1 MATAIETKIEEISG
15 NVSKSFDAVA
25 AYGVTVPS
33 DAKLADLP
41 AAIAAIPT
49 ITLPVSI
56 ENGGTGAS
64 DALTA
69 RTNLMIK
76 IGTEDPA
83 GEDEPGT
90 IYIKFA

>member
-15 NVSKSFDAVA
+15 NVSSSFDAVA

-56 ENGGTGAS
+56 ENGGTGAT

-69 RTNLMIK
+69 RTNLMIE
-76 IGTEDPA
+76 IGSGEPPTER
-83 GEDEPGT
+83 EPGT
-90 IYIKFA
+90 IYIRFV